1 MNIIEKIIKNKLVVA
16 LLVLG
21 LVLLGLKS
29 VGGISQCN
37 GEYKLG
43 SCNEVGRVYN

>member
-1 MNIIEKIIKNKLVVA
+1 MFA

-21 LVLLGLKS
+21 LILLGLKS
-29 VGGISQCN
+29 FGGISQCN

-43 SCNEVGRVYN
+43 SCSEVGQVYN

>member
-1 MNIIEKIIKNKLVVA
+1 MNITEIIRKNKLVFA
-16 LLVLG
+16 LLILG
-21 LVLLGLKS
+21 LILLGLKS

-43 SCNEVGRVYN
+43 SCSEVGKVYN